1 MEEKE
6 KRVIKRGADENG
18 AGAVQNLVFNKI
30 SENLIE
36 ITFVFASLQAER
48 ERLNGIDSITWKQMF
63 IDWSNEFET
72 IHSDTDWDKN
82 DYLEEIEK
90 YAKRKILG
98 YADILR

>member
-1 MEEKE
+1 
-6 KRVIKRGADENG
+6 
-18 AGAVQNLVFNKI
+18 
-30 SENLIE
+30 
-36 ITFVFASLQAER
+36 
-48 ERLNGIDSITWKQMF
+48 MF

-98 YADILR
+98 YADIIRY

>member
-1 MEEKE
+1 ME
-6 KRVIKRGADENG
+6 RVLFKNWFLIRH
-18 AGAVQNLVFNKI
+18 LKI
-30 SENLIE
+30 LSKLLL
-36 ITFVFASLQAER
+36 FFASLQAER

-98 YADILR
+98 YADIIRK

>member
-1 MEEKE
+1 MEERRKG
-6 KRVIKRGADENG
+6 IKRGADENE
-18 AGAVQNLVFNKI
+18 AGAVQKQVFNKT

-36 ITFVFASLQAER
+36 ITFAFASLQAER
-48 ERLNGIDSITWKQMF
+48 ERLNGVDSITWKQMF

-90 YAKRKILG
+90 YAKRKILE
-98 YADILR
+98 YVDIIR